1 MAFISDSAVPLL
13 VRAVEREV
21 CYDYVLMFAN
31 PVDMPDY
38 NYTPKSFSAPIEEH
52 DALHLFQHCF
62 RLPYTEPTSSHP
74 VYELLRGHM
83 KEIRDLYK
91 AFPTGITKKFIVEI
105 VLSGVL
111 KVLQEDLSL
120 DAAIHLSCDREHVFV
135 KLASNEENL
144 KVQADLSDYKLQL
157 HHKSEQGKKYQ
168 DVAPYGPFEKDT
180 GNSEKFLV
188 NSMRL
193 TSNPERHFKR
203 YGPDGKEHNE
213 GQLFK
218 KIDRIRLV
226 RWMLNSVLDIGELT
240 ADGLLLATFP
250 LHNKQALDQLSSRW
264 LSARYIC
271 GKQQLDSIRDYF
283 GEKIAIYF
291 AWLEF
296 YTWWFVLPAV
306 IGVAAGTL
314 MYVDSDLIGKDSKL
328 SLAELSVLVFAL
340 LLTVGTTFLD
350 QLWIRKQHRLA

>member
-1 MAFISDSAVPLL
+1 MAFASDSTVPLL
-13 VRAVEREV
+13 MRTIEREV

-38 NYTPKSFSAPIEEH
+38 DYTPKSFSVPIEEH
-52 DALHLFQHCF
+52 NALHLFQHCF
-62 RLPYTEPTSSHP
+62 RLPHTEPTSPHP

-83 KEIRDLYK
+83 QEIRDLYRES
-91 AFPTGITKKFIVEI
+91 PTTIAENQVLRI

-120 DAAIHLSCDREHVFV
+120 DAAIHLSCDREHIFV
-135 KLASNEENL
+135 KLTSNEENL

-157 HHKSEQGKKYQ
+157 HHEPEQGKKYQ
-168 DVAPYGPFEKDT
+168 EVAPYGPFEKDT
-180 GNSEKFLV
+180 GNSGGLLV

-193 TSNPERHFKR
+193 ASNCERHFKR
-203 YGPDGKEHNE
+203 YGPDGEEHNE

-240 ADGLLLATFP
+240 TNGLLISASP
-250 LHNKQALDQLSSRW
+250 LHNKQTLNQLSSRW
-264 LSARYIC
+264 LGVRHIC
-271 GKQQLDSIRDYF
+271 GKQQLNSIRDYF

-291 AWLEF
+291 A
-296 YTWWFVLPAV
+296 
-306 IGVAAGTL
+306 
-314 MYVDSDLIGKDSKL
+314 
-328 SLAELSVLVFAL
+328 
-340 LLTVGTTFLD
+340 
-350 QLWIRKQHRLA
+350 